1 MSFLRRLTYGLLVG
15 FIFFVC
21 SLIIGFFE
29 HKLIATISL
38 VGTSIALEAQPA
50 AVASLPLRFHPFSG
64 ALISI
69 LGNLIPIPALVL
81 TLDEI
86 INRWAWVRRRLQ
98 KAELWS
104 QKYGKYGVWVLVPL
118 SPILGAYVC
127 IGIGY
132 IMRWSRRL
140 VLCSVLIGMFLSS
153 FVITYGGESVV
164 RLLRPYV

>member
-1 MSFLRRLTYGLLVG
+1 VSFLRRLTYGSLVG
-15 FIFFVC
+15 LIFFLI

-29 HKLIATISL
+29 HKLVATISL

-50 AVASLPLRFHPFSG
+50 AVASLPLRFHPLWG

-69 LGNLIPIPALVL
+69 FGNLILIPVLVF

-86 INRWAWVRRRLQ
+86 INRWAWVRRRFQ
-98 KAELWS
+98 KVEVWS
-104 QKYGKYGVWVLVPL
+104 NKYGKYGVWVLIPL

-132 IMRWSRRL
+132 IMRWSPRL
-140 VLCSVLIGMFLSS
+140 VLLSVLVGMFVSS
-153 FVITYGGESVV
+153 FIITYGGESIV
-164 RLLRPYV
+164 RLLRPYI